1 LARSRFRSISFGMPA
16 KDDDDRYSEKETAQR
31 ADAVIKQMLNT
42 PPKPRTKAAQKSARE
57 PNRRRAEPNK
67 SE

>member
-1 LARSRFRSISFGMPA
+1 MPA

>member
-1 LARSRFRSISFGMPA
+1 MSA

-42 PPKPRTKAAQKSARE
+42 PPKPRTKAAQKSDRS
-57 PNRRRAEPNK
+57 PLHGRPSSPKKVAEVVGG
-67 SE
+67 